1 MSFQDQGMNIVNI
14 WEIIVV
20 RAMSW
25 NVSEIE
31 KGAHSQ
37 PQQIN
42 SSATKVRTEG
52 GWVPPPSTVK
62 NFSRV
67 MILVHH

>member
-1 MSFQDQGMNIVNI
+1 MSFQDQVMNIVNI
-14 WEIIVV
+14 WEIIVE

-25 NVSEIE
+25 NISEIE
-31 KGAHSQ
+31 KGAQ

-42 SSATKVRTEG
+42 SSATKVRTEQ

-67 MILVHH
+67 MILVNH